1 MGDNFFDNVDPAVFR
16 SYVFWSSVLVL
27 KMLVM
32 SILTGM
38 KRHAKKAFANP
49 EDLKSAKGAKIVLN
63 DPDVERVRRAH
74 LNDLEN
80 ILPFFTVGFLYMFT
94 GPSVAL
100 ATNLFRLVAI
110 ARIAH
115 TFVYAIFVIPQPA
128 RGISWMLAYI
138 PTGFMAVQTIL
149 AFI

>member
-1 MGDNFFDNVDPAVFR
+1 MTNIFEEVDPTVFR

-27 KMLVM
+27 KMLLM
-32 SILTGM
+32 SILTAR
-38 KRHAKKAFANP
+38 KRWAKKVFANP
-49 EDLKSAKGAKIVLN
+49 EDAKTTPGGKVNLA

-80 ILPFFTVGFLYMFT
+80 ILPFFVIGFLYTLTNPPVF
-94 GPSVAL
+94 L

-115 TFVYAIFVIPQPA
+115 TLVYAVFVIPQPA
-128 RGISWMLAYI
+128 RGLSWAIGYFISAY
-138 PTGFMAVQTIL
+138 MAVHTL
-149 AFI
+149 LKFL